1 MLNFEKQSYAV
12 NTKYDPEI
20 PVIRITYPEVYQYN
34 AVFPIHI
41 KVKTE
46 DISATGKSLH
56 TNLVKCLT
64 TYG

>member
-20 PVIRITYPEVYQYN
+20 PVIRITYPENFESLTLMLY
-34 AVFPIHI
+34 FPIHK

-46 DISATGKSLH
+46 DISATGKSSH
-56 TNLVKCLT
+56 S
-64 TYG
+64 Y